1 MVNSCSISLHL
12 IQRIV
17 AHVKWSFRCNNIY
30 CWKDSEFE
38 CVRHRRVCSIFYWL
52 SFRVLD
58 ISSAVCG
65 TLCLDGYYRSR
76 PLVVLLFLLHPHDA
90 LIRASLPTYCA
101 LHYLFFTLPTF
112 TDNSLTRR
120 TKVGRSKYSQSF
132 LPRIKL
138 YPFQRI
144 SRSPHSLIFIASPP
158 SPSGFTLH
166 FVIFAPENSGAYLP
180 DLSAELFSDPFNFF
194 RSNKNRKIITM
205 TDKRVISVI
214 ETYQRRLHEKPYVPS
229 TTFGR
234 TTLGANDVAN
244 KLFIAFVFS
253 DPDVG
258 VRFLKDVGLIQG
270 SMGCCKY
277 ESQMFCC
284 VDSNL
289 TDGYRWWCRGLR
301 LFFNAVLLLQWGTV
315 HGFGKVTAISWR
327 QCSSRTTPFAEFLR
341 TLSNKNMAVMF
352 QRILSSPYSTHLSR
366 HPTQHGWLASSFVV
380 LCAPQA
386 PKRMN

>member
-38 CVRHRRVCSIFYWL
+38 CVDHRRVCSIFYWL
-52 SFRVLD
+52 SFRVLY

-65 TLCLDGYYRSR
+65 TLCLDGYYRGR

-214 ETYQRRLHEKPYVPS
+214 ETYQQRLHEKPYVPS

-289 TDGYRWWCRGLR
+289 TDGYRWWCRRITSIFQCCASASMRHGSWFRQSNRYFMEAMFLTYHTFRWVPAHTFQQEHGCNVSTYSVITLLHTSVPSPHTTRMACQFIRSALR
-301 LFFNAVLLLQWGTV
+301 ATS
-315 HGFGKVTAISWR
+315 A
-327 QCSSRTTPFAEFLR
+327 
-341 TLSNKNMAVMF
+341 
-352 QRILSSPYSTHLSR
+352 
-366 HPTQHGWLASSFVV
+366 
-380 LCAPQA
+380 
-386 PKRMN
+386 